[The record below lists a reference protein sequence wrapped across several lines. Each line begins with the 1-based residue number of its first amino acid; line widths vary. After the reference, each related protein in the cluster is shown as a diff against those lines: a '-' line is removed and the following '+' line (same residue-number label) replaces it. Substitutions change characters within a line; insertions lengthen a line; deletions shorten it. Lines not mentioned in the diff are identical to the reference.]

1 MGPLSKSGDPD
12 QSGRAQLVALQG
24 AAPLSNPEAARTAV
38 LAALNGLVEAGLATW
53 REQTWHEQTWHE
65 QTWHE
70 QTWHEHTRHE
80 QATPIELHGP
90 GGETWLLDHMGVTRV
105 R

>member
-65 QTWHE
+65 
-70 QTWHEHTRHE
+70 HTRHE